1 MVDWGQMIRM
11 TFMRRLVGLGVFLA
25 VAGVA
30 WGQLV
35 PAGMRALADE
45 EGAVPGVAYEFPV
58 LEGGEVLSLIHI

>member
-45 EGAVPGVAYEFPV
+45 EGD
-58 LEGGEVLSLIHI
+58 